1 MQITP
6 DELKIEIIYS
16 VQNYSEA
23 YLSANR
29 ELSRM
34 NEYTGDV
41 QYLDRYIHGL
51 NKVIFQAVKKLIGEI
66 PFLSDDRFKKLIS
79 SEFFTISSPKKS
91 CMNDVSGFI
100 PLMTNLSNAVSLP
113 LVIKLINCLND
124 FYPFDRLSSAISD
137 ALEKFFK
144 EESFKPLRRFFVAEE
159 AEVKES
165 GINFTFNIF
174 SVESTYVAFDSLDN
188 ALAKV
193 SEECGFN
200 FGGAIKAFT
209 ESTLFGS
216 QYAAGNSF
224 GSSKGTL
231 SSHIKLKT
239 FKKHI
244 RLTLSHAAFEAI
256 LAYMLTSDDVDTED
270 CATSL
275 IELIS
280 EA

>member
-16 VQNYSEA
+16 VQHFSEA

-29 ELSRM
+29 ELSRI
-34 NEYTGDV
+34 NEYTGEI
-41 QYLDRYIHGL
+41 QYLERYIHAL
-51 NKVIFQAVKKLIGEI
+51 NKVLFQAVKTLIGEI
-66 PFLSDDRFKKLIS
+66 PFLSDEKFKNLIS
-79 SEFFTISSPKKS
+79 SEFFTLSSPRNC
-91 CMNDVSGFI
+91 CMSDVSGFI
-100 PLMTNLSNAVSLP
+100 PLMTQLSNGVSMP

-124 FYPFDRLSSAISD
+124 FYPFERLSAAISD
-137 ALEKFFK
+137 ALEKFYK
-144 EESFKPLRRFFVAEE
+144 QESFKPLRRFFVAED

-174 SVESTYVAFDSLDN
+174 SAESTYVAFDSLDN

-193 SEECGFN
+193 ADECGFN

-216 QYAAGNSF
+216 QYVAGNSF
-224 GSSKGTL
+224 GSSKGNL

-244 RLTLSHAAFEAI
+244 RLTLSHAAFEAV
-256 LAYMLTSDDVDTED
+256 LAYMLTSDDADTED

-280 EA
+280 